1 MGTAPAAG
9 KGVRRG
15 GAGQAAAVVSDQRG
29 EKSPFPG
36 SLCVRCALEAVCSA
50 WLPFTLGSRV
60 AFLFCFGVGLFVCG
74 WFFCLFFI
82 IWVRSSQKL
91 FPSRRIAVPG
101 GEGCFW
107 APFSPPSCGALFS
120 WSPPHGGA
128 GTVTASLLITAGGGR
143 ESTRTLHRKAL
154 PNELGLTGRLEREE
168 QCLSS
173 LGPVN
178 PASLWQV

>member
-1 MGTAPAAG
+1 MRAAVGTAPAAG

-74 WFFCLFFI
+74 WFFVCFL
-82 IWVRSSQKL
+82 SSGFGPPKSCFL
-91 FPSRRIAVPG
+91 PAGSLSLEAKAAGAIFPS
-101 GEGCFW
+101 
-107 APFSPPSCGALFS
+107 
-120 WSPPHGGA
+120 
-128 GTVTASLLITAGGGR
+128 
-143 ESTRTLHRKAL
+143 
-154 PNELGLTGRLEREE
+154 
-168 QCLSS
+168 
-173 LGPVN
+173 
-178 PASLWQV
+178 